1 MFSSKDKGMR
11 KETPL
16 EKSEIKAFL
25 GPGSQFEGRLAFDQI
40 VRIDGNFRGEISSR
54 DTLIIGATAD
64 IEADIQVGTL
74 IISGK
79 FKGNVKVASM
89 VELRSPAVV
98 EGTIDTPALSV
109 EKGVVLNST
118 LVMNRKEEPAAPAKK

>member
-1 MFSSKDKGMR
+1 MR

-25 GPGSQFEGRLAFDQI
+25 GPGSQFDGRLAFDQI
-40 VRIDGNFRGEISSR
+40 VRIDGIFRGEISSR

-74 IISGK
+74 IVSGK
-79 FKGNVKVASM
+79 FKGNVKAATL

-98 EGTIDTPALSV
+98 EGMIETPALSV
-109 EKGVVLNST
+109 EKGVVLNSS
-118 LVMNRKEEPAAPAKK
+118 LVMNRKSEAEIALKK